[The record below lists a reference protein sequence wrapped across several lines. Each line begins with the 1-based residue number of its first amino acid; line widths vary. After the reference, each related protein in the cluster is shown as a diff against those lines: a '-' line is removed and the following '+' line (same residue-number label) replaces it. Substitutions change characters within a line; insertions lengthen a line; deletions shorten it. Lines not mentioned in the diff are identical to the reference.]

1 MATSREEEVPPDDEV
16 FALRGVSLRR
26 QGRVLLS
33 EIDWTVRDGERWV
46 VLGPNGAGKTT
57 LVRILSTYAR
67 ASDGTV
73 RVLRGRIG
81 RTNVHELRR
90 MIGYLSP
97 SLVAMVPDE
106 LTPRQIVNAAQ
117 AGALL
122 PWYVDP
128 ASLSDQRT
136 DEALALVDMLGVPD
150 RPFSTF
156 SSGEQLRI
164 QVARALVNQPRALL
178 LDEPMASLDIGG
190 RESVR
195 SALTRISAG
204 GIRAIVL
211 VVHRVEDIPRGFT
224 HALLLREGRVVA
236 AGPLD
241 DVLRDEPLSACF
253 GLPLTISRVGD
264 RVTAELAEDGQPVD
278 PSRSQSIASR

>member
-1 MATSREEEVPPDDEV
+1 MATSREEESPPDDEV
-16 FALRGVSLRR
+16 FALRRVSLRR

-33 EIDWTVRDGERWV
+33 DIDWTVRAGERWV

-67 ASDGTV
+67 ASGGTV

-90 MIGYLSP
+90 AIGYLSP
-97 SLVAMVPDE
+97 SLVAMVPEE

-122 PWYVDP
+122 PWYLDQ
-128 ASLSDQRT
+128 AALSDERT
-136 DEALALVDMLGVPD
+136 DEALALVDMADVGD
-150 RPFSTF
+150 RAFSTF

-164 QVARALVNQPRALL
+164 QVARALVNQPQALL

-195 SALTRISAG
+195 SALTRIAGG

-211 VVHRVEDIPRGFT
+211 VVHRIEDIPRGFT
-224 HALLLREGRVVA
+224 HGLLLRDGRIVA
-236 AGPLD
+236 AGSLD

-253 GLPLTISRVGD
+253 GLPLAVSRVGD
-264 RVTAELAEDGQPVD
+264 RLTAELAEVGQPAD

>member
-1 MATSREEEVPPDDEV
+1 MATSREEDAPPDDEV

-26 QGRVLLS
+26 SGRTLLAD
-33 EIDWTVRDGERWV
+33 IDWTVRAGERWV

-67 ASDGTV
+67 ASDGSV

-81 RTNVHELRR
+81 RTNVHDLRR
-90 MIGYLSP
+90 AIGYLSP
-97 SLVAMVPDE
+97 SLVAMVPGE

-122 PWYVDP
+122 PWYLDQ
-128 ASLSDQRT
+128 AALSDGRT
-136 DEALALVDMLGVPD
+136 DEVLALVDMAEVGD
-150 RPFSTF
+150 RAFSTF

-164 QVARALVNQPRALL
+164 QVARSLVNQPHALL

-195 SALTRISAG
+195 SALTRIAAG

-211 VVHRVEDIPRGFT
+211 VVHRIEDIPRGFT
-224 HALLLREGRVVA
+224 HGLLLREGRIVA

-241 DVLRDEPLSACF
+241 DVLRDGPLSACF
-253 GLPLTISRVGD
+253 GMPLAVSRAGD
-264 RVTAELAEDGQPVD
+264 RLIAELAAD
-278 PSRSQSIASR
+278 